1 VRKVLVVIDDLCCRM
16 RQEAEV
22 SVLILTVLAS
32 PKTKTLCR
40 AHIRRRNM
48 VEFRLRLSLVE
59 LELDGWTIAY
69 YSNTTPTTTR
79 ILIFNFVMGDG
90 FVMVLL
96 VVRVEE
102 NE

>member
-32 PKTKTLCR
+32 PKTLCR

>member
-1 VRKVLVVIDDLCCRM
+1 
-16 RQEAEV
+16 
-22 SVLILTVLAS
+22 
-32 PKTKTLCR
+32 
-40 AHIRRRNM
+40 M